1 MASRSADITDALG
14 SIKLSYAQPLPDEQ
28 VQELET
34 VIRKAGVQIHERRR
48 YAEEQPGRID
58 QVVEIIVAY
67 NQLTSHEWS
76 SLVGL
81 VVKTYYDPPALG
93 CVLYSARK
101 MI

>member
-1 MASRSADITDALG
+1 MASQRAEITDAPG
-14 SIKLSYAQPLPDEQ
+14 SIKLSYARPLPDEQ
-28 VQELET
+28 VQDLET
-34 VIRKAGVQIHERRR
+34 TIRQAGVQIHERRR

-58 QVVEIIVAY
+58 QVVEIIATY
-67 NQLTSHEWS
+67 TQLTSHEWS
-76 SLVGL
+76 NLVGL